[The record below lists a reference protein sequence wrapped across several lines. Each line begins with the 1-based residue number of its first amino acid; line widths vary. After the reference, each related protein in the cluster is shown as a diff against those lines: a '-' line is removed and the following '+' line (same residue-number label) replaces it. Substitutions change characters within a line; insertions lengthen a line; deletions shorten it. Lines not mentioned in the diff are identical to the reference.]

1 MKRIIIIVTFGFF
14 IFNRSYADSTNV
26 PKVGDWIIDYTFEHV
41 EHFSKKQVSI
51 SDFKGKW
58 LLLDFWGEYC
68 GSCVRSFP
76 KINNIQKE
84 FATELQVLLIG
95 LPREDVKT
103 ISKLYDQNVR
113 KHNLVMPV
121 AYDTE
126 FSKLLKVP
134 GFPTIFL
141 VDPAGLIRAI
151 TSYLEIED
159 IQEIMKGNSTQL
171 YRRYLQGENRPSYGY
186 DLSTPLIRKFAEG
199 SLINGSITTGF
210 IDSVPK
216 YEITT
221 SNNHLELLNQPL
233 LNLYM
238 YAYFGSFSWLSS
250 DRERF
255 GKVCPTPIYELKDT
269 SIFVVDEV
277 TEKNF
282 FCYSSY
288 ANKTLSGG
296 EENSEDFQD
305 ILKEDLA
312 QSFPFDVSVEIRN
325 MPCYLLNISEQ
336 DLNKILSKNDKFEFN
351 WKGGYRQGFKAVFTD
366 YYTLVANLASA
377 HGYPLDM
384 PIVDPQNIQAKV
396 DVELD
401 SIFFDDRIKELM
413 DKYGI
418 MVTLSTWPMQVLVF
432 KDTK

>member
-1 MKRIIIIVTFGFF
+1 MKRTIVIVAFAFF
-14 IFNRSYADSTNV
+14 ILNRSYADSTNV
-26 PKVGDWIIDYTFEHV
+26 PKVGGRIVDYTFEHV

-51 SDFKGKW
+51 SDFEGKW

-76 KINNIQKE
+76 KMNNIQKE
-84 FATELQVLLIG
+84 FPNQLQVLLIG

-126 FSKLLKVP
+126 YSKLLKVS

-141 VDPAGLIRAI
+141 IDPTGVIKAI
-151 TSYLEIED
+151 TPYIEIED
-159 IQEIMKGNSTQL
+159 IREIMRGNSPQL
-171 YRRYLQGENRPSYGY
+171 YRGYLQGEKRPSHGY
-186 DLSTPLIRKFAEG
+186 DLSTPLIQKFAG
-199 SLINGSITTGF
+199 ADLINGSITTGF
-210 IDSVPK
+210 IDTVPK

-221 SNNHLELLNQPL
+221 SNYHLDLLNHPL

-255 GKVCPTPIYELKDT
+255 GKVCPTPIYELQDT

-277 TEKNF
+277 TEQNF

-288 ANKTLSGG
+288 ANKTFFGG
-296 EENSEDFQD
+296 EGNSEGFQD

-336 DLNKILSKNDKFEFN
+336 DLNKILSKHNKFESQR
-351 WKGGYRQGFKAVFTD
+351 KGGYRQGFKSVFTD
-366 YYTLVANLASA
+366 YYTIIAKLTSA

-384 PIVDPQNIQAKV
+384 PIIDPQNIEMKI
-396 DVELD
+396 DIELD
-401 SIFFDDRIKELM
+401 SIFFDDRIKEL
-413 DKYGI
+413 KERYGI
-418 MVTLSTWPMQVLVF
+418 TVVLSTWPMEVLVF
-432 KDTK
+432 KDRQ